1 MSKRSMQKKVAL
13 LQSHFDGEI
22 PEDEIQMSGDWSSES
37 IAENRRKYY
46 EKETPWVLK
55 KMSAFQNIMIKLSN
69 QHKWLRPHR

>member
-22 PEDEIQMSGDWSSES
+22 EEDEIDSGDWSPES

-55 KMSAFQNIMIKLSN
+55 KMSASEYYEQVIKPT
-69 QHKWLRPHR
+69 QMAKAA

>member
-22 PEDEIQMSGDWSSES
+22 EKDDPDVGDWSPQS
-37 IAENRRKYY
+37 IAENRKRYY

-55 KMSAFQNIMIKLSN
+55 NMSVSEYYDQYIKP
-69 QHKWLRPHR
+69 QQEAKAA

>member
-22 PEDEIQMSGDWSSES
+22 PQDDPDVGDWSPEA
-37 IAENRRKYY
+37 IAERRRKFY

-55 KMSAFQNIMIKLSN
+55 KMTVSEYYDEFIKPT
-69 QHKWLRPHR
+69 QMAKAA

>member
-22 PEDEIQMSGDWSSES
+22 EQDDPDVGDWSPQS
-37 IAENRRKYY
+37 IAENRKRYY

-55 KMSAFQNIMIKLSN
+55 NMSVSEYYDTYIKP
-69 QHKWLRPHR
+69 QQEAKAA